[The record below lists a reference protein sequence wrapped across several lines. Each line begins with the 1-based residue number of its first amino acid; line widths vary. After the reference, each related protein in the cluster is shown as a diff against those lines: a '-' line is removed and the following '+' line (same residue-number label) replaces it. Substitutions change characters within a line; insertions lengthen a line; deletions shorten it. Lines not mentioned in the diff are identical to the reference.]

1 MRVTIRKRV
10 NKGDD
15 QDRIQGEGEDKGKS
29 KNDGKGQ
36 SEDAAE
42 TCVLAS
48 GACKD
53 KGTIRMNVDR
63 CEGESED
70 DSESEGKRK
79 DEAEVEIER
88 GDS

>member
-15 QDRIQGEGEDKGKS
+15 QDGVQGEGEKKCKS
-29 KNDGKGQ
+29 KNDGNGQ

-42 TCVLAS
+42 TCVMAS

-53 KGTIRMNVDR
+53 KGTVSLKVDR
-63 CEGESED
+63 CKGRSED
-70 DSESEGKRK
+70 NSEREGKRK
-79 DEAEVEIER
+79 DEAEVKIKR